1 MKTNE
6 IAQTGLKIE
15 NIFPANIKEE
25 TVTKN
30 GNILDIFLKLDGTA
44 HFPQYK

>member
-6 IAQTGLKIE
+6 IAQTGLKNG
-15 NIFPANIKEE
+15 NIFPANKKKE

-30 GNILDIFLKLDGTA
+30 GNI
-44 HFPQYK
+44 

>member
-6 IAQTGLKIE
+6 FAQTGLKNG
-15 NIFPANIKEE
+15 NIFPANKKGE

-30 GNILDIFLKLDGTA
+30 GNI
-44 HFPQYK
+44 

>member
-6 IAQTGLKIE
+6 FAQTGLQNG
-15 NIFPANIKEE
+15 NIFPANKKEE

-30 GNILDIFLKLDGTA
+30 GSI
-44 HFPQYK
+44 

>member
-6 IAQTGLKIE
+6 ITQTDMKNE
-15 NIFPANIKEE
+15 NIFPANKKDE

-30 GNILDIFLKLDGTA
+30 GNV
-44 HFPQYK
+44 